1 VKRGD
6 FMSEKLTA
14 LRQAMAKKGFDAC
27 IIPGSDAHQS
37 EYFADHWRTRHWLS
51 GFTGSNGLVVVTPQS
66 AGLWTDGRYF
76 IQAEKELIGSGI
88 TLFKM
93 GEPGVPTYSE
103 WLADNLPKT
112 ASIGFDGR
120 VLSVSEFEDLK
131 NDLDRNEVSYHYN
144 EDIAGALWPDRPAL
158 PTDSA
163 FAHDIR
169 FTGKTTEQKLADVRT
184 EMKKK
189 RADIYLTSALD
200 DIAWLTN
207 IRGND
212 VPNTPVVYAYLLIS
226 MEAAYLFIDNQKID
240 SALTQHLSGITIC
253 PYEDVFDYIRTH
265 TAGKT
270 FLYNPKGVSVK
281 LFDAVAST
289 AKAVKSPSII
299 TELKAIKN
307 ETEIE
312 NFKSAFFK
320 EGVVMVRLLRW
331 LSEQKNNMP
340 EETDVQAK
348 VSALRLQQEHCLGD
362 SFTTIAAYGE
372 NAALM
377 HYSPKLGHCAK
388 IKPEGFLLVD
398 TGGQYLDGTTDI
410 TRTIVMGPISD
421 EMRRDFTLVLKGH
434 IALARVKFLQ
444 GTAGIQL
451 DVLAR
456 QPIWEAG
463 MDYRSGTGHGLG
475 FCLGVHEGPQSI
487 SIRFIE
493 TKLAPGMLC
502 TNEPGIY
509 KEGRYGIRTEN
520 VMLVKEL
527 ESTEHGTFLGFES
540 ISLCPIDTSALDKSL
555 LTQAEVDYLNDYHR
569 QVFEKLSPHLT
580 QEERE
585 WLKEATK
592 AV

>member
-1 VKRGD
+1 
-6 FMSEKLTA
+6 MSDKLTA
-14 LRQAMAKKGFDAC
+14 LRQIMAKKGFDAC

-76 IQAEKELIGSGI
+76 IQAEQELAGSGI

-93 GEPGVPTYSE
+93 NEPGVPTYSE
-103 WLADNLPKT
+103 WLADNLPKK

-131 NDLDRNEVSYHYN
+131 SDLDRNEISYHYN
-144 EDIAGALWPDRPAL
+144 EDIAGALWQDRPSL
-158 PTDSA
+158 PAAPA

-169 FTGKTTEQKLADVRT
+169 FTGKTTGQKLTDVRA
-184 EMKKK
+184 EMKIK
-189 RADIYLTSALD
+189 RADIYLTAALD

-207 IRGND
+207 IRGSD

-226 MEAAYLFIDNQKID
+226 MEAAYLFIDGQKID
-240 SALTQHLSGITIC
+240 STLTKHLSGITIC
-253 PYEDVFDYIRTH
+253 PYEEVFDYIRKYTD
-265 TAGKT
+265 GKT
-270 FLYNPKGVSVK
+270 LLYNPKGISVK
-281 LFDAVAST
+281 LFDAVPNT
-289 AKAVKSPSII
+289 AKPIKSLSII
-299 TELKAIKN
+299 TELKAVKN
-307 ETEIE
+307 KTEIE
-312 NFKSAFFK
+312 NFKNAFVK
-320 EGVVMVRLLRW
+320 EGVVMVRLLKW
-331 LSEQKNNMP
+331 LSEQKDNKP

-348 VSALRLQQEHCLGD
+348 VSKLRLQQEHCLGD
-362 SFTTIAAYGE
+362 SFTTIAAYGG

-377 HYSPKLGHCAK
+377 HYSPKPGNCAK

-410 TRTIVMGPISD
+410 TRTIAMGPISD

-444 GTAGIQL
+444 GTAGIHL

-475 FCLGVHEGPQSI
+475 FCLGVHEGPHSI

-493 TKLAPGMLC
+493 TKLIPGMLC

-527 ESTEHGTFLGFES
+527 ECTEHGTFLGFEL
-540 ISLCPIDTSALDKSL
+540 ISFCPIDTRALDKSL
-555 LTQAEVDYLNDYHR
+555 LTQEETDYLNDYHC
-569 QVFEKLSPHLT
+569 QVFNKLSPFIT

-585 WLKEATK
+585 WLKEVTRAI
-592 AV
+592 